1 MNPEA
6 NTTPMALGPRLEFRQ
21 TQSLVMTPQLLQAIR
36 LLQFSSVELSAYV
49 EAELERN
56 PLLERANDPDAA
68 PIAPEA
74 VLLDP
79 GLPQEGDWASDNM
92 RADRSAIENDL
103 GTDLSNAFPDAAEA
117 PANMPTRG
125 QEGPTLPSLDG
136 GGARLKSGSFDE
148 DGDIFDS
155 IADSGLSMQEHLLGE
170 VVPSLNTVADQLI
183 ARILIENI
191 EDTGYLNA
199 NLAEIAERLSTDVED
214 VEAVL
219 AVIQQCQPTGIG
231 ARSLAECLAL
241 QLKEQD
247 RFDPAMAALVA
258 NLDLLAKREF
268 PALRRICGV
277 DEEDLADM
285 VVEIRKLNPKP
296 GLIFA
301 HETVQTAVPDVFVRT
316 AQDGSWTVELNS
328 DAMPR
333 IIANRSYYAT
343 VSRTGDKADKAFIDE
358 AWASAN
364 WLTRSIEQRARTIL
378 KVAIEIVKQQDA
390 FFAYG
395 VEHLRPL
402 TRKAVADAI
411 SMHESTISRV
421 TANKFMA
428 TPRGLFEMKYFFT
441 TAISATG
448 SADEHSSEAVRHRIR
463 QLIEH
468 EPSNGVLS
476 DDALVDKLKEQGI
489 EIARR
494 TVAKYREAMRIPSS
508 AIRKREKRASVGR

>member
-1 MNPEA
+1 
-6 NTTPMALGPRLEFRQ
+6 MALGPRLEFRQ
-21 TQSLVMTPQLLQAIR
+21 SQSLVMTPQLLQAIR
-36 LLQFSSVELSAYV
+36 LLQFSSTELASYV

-56 PLLERANDPDAA
+56 PLLERTNDPDAA

-74 VLLDP
+74 VTLDQAT
-79 GLPQEGDWASDNM
+79 PQEGDWASDDL

-103 GTDLSNAFPDAAEA
+103 GTELTNAFPDAAAA
-117 PANMPTRG
+117 PATAVQRG
-125 QEGPTLPSLDG
+125 QEGPSLPSLDG
-136 GGARLKSGSFDE
+136 GAARLSSGSFDE

-155 IADSGLSMQEHLLGE
+155 IAASGLSMQEHLLTE
-170 VVPSLNTVADQLI
+170 VLPSLATLSDQMI

-199 NLAEIAERLSTDVED
+199 DLSEIAARLSTDLED

-219 AVIQQCQPTGIG
+219 SIIQQCQPTGIG

-301 HETVQTAVPDVFVRT
+301 HDTVQTAVPDVFIRA
-316 AQDGSWTVELNS
+316 AQDGSWAVELNS

-333 IIANRSYYAT
+333 IIANRAYYAT
-343 VSRTGDKADKAFIDE
+343 VSRKGDKEGKAFIDE

-378 KVAIEIVKQQDA
+378 KVAVEIVKQQDA

-421 TANKFMA
+421 TSNKFMA

-441 TAISATG
+441 TAIAASGT
-448 SADEHSSEAVRHRIR
+448 ADEHSSEAVRHRIR
-463 QLIEH
+463 SLIEQ
-468 EPSNGVLS
+468 EPTSAILS
-476 DDALVDKLKEQGI
+476 DDALADKLKEQGI